1 MLKNA
6 ITSFKPSIQ
15 MITKDK
21 INFILASIPVIIGA
35 LLYFFAGKWAY
46 NEFTTE
52 GKRLIE
58 SHISEGVMGSIV
70 YWIISIILTIVL
82 YFLINYTFVLI
93 VSLISSPFNDLLSAR
108 IEKKMK
114 GENNF
119 TMSESLSF
127 ISGKIVAVV
136 FNEGKKIVIIVVLS
150 GLAFLLSF
158 FPILAPVSIF
168 LNTLILAAGF
178 VDYTWS
184 RKNLA
189 SSACFKD
196 LRQHFLGYSLSG
208 GFFLALVA
216 IPFVAIIVPP
226 LATSYYTIFW
236 IKNHEHSA

>member
-1 MLKNA
+1 MIKNA
-6 ITSFKPSIQ
+6 LTTFKPSVQ

-21 INFILASIPVIIGA
+21 VNFLLASFPMMVGA
-35 LLYFFAGKWAY
+35 ALYYFAGRWAY
-46 NEFTTE
+46 SEFTTE

-108 IEKKMK
+108 IEKKLK

-127 ISGKIVAVV
+127 ISGKLISVLL
-136 FNEGKKIVIIVVLS
+136 NESKKIVVIVVLS

-184 RKNLA
+184 RKNLT

-196 LRQHFLGYSLSG
+196 LRGNFLGYSLSG

-226 LATSYYTIFW
+226 LATSYYTIYW
-236 IKNHEHSA
+236 IKNHEYSA